1 MDVAS
6 QGLKRAAK
14 HVFARM
20 LSEIMLATGRP
31 IQARLED

>member
-14 HVFARM
+14 HVFAKM
-20 LSEIMLATGRP
+20 LSEIMLAIRRP
-31 IQARLED
+31 IPAGPEG